1 VGNEGLPDEY
11 HRSPALWAEYQPMPL
26 FLRVFAIILIAAS
39 CGAGDLYQEIRTD
52 DVDLLV
58 VKANQGDA
66 VALTKLGVIA
76 QAGLRGR
83 MVDDEYAV
91 QCFAKAAALNYP
103 DGLQELG
110 FMYAA
115 GRGVTKN
122 LAISFNYYLRAAK
135 LGNSR
140 AMDTV
145 GYFYKSGEGV
155 PRNYVEAYRWSSLA
169 AARNVYG
176 ADIRVN
182 ELEKLMT
189 PEERMEAQR
198 RALETHEQLTAKPNS
213 DVTNVAKT
221 PDSTQTA
228 RDRGLTSLIYHYDV
242 EIVIIL
248 LAAALV
254 TIIVVLTP
262 SSKKPAAQKREEKKP
277 PSFLKYWAIVSAAC
291 FTLWAF
297 LGWGNAGMEGLGK
310 AIGAGLIMAPISGF
324 IFGGI
329 YWLIKK

>member
-1 VGNEGLPDEY
+1 
-11 HRSPALWAEYQPMPL
+11 MPHL
-26 FLRVFAIILIAAS
+26 KSVLAIIFMAATCS
-39 CGAGDLYQEIRTD
+39 AGDLYKELETD
-52 DVDLLV
+52 NIEQLV
-58 VKANQGDA
+58 SSAYQGDP
-66 VALTKLGVIA
+66 VAMTKLGVIF
-76 QAGLRGR
+76 QSGIRGAV
-83 MVDDEYAV
+83 VDDAYSMDL
-91 QCFAKAAALNYP
+91 FSKAAALDFP
-103 DGLQELG
+103 PALSEMG
-110 FMYAA
+110 FMHAA
-115 GRGVTKN
+115 GRGVPKDVSS
-122 LAISFNYYLRAAK
+122 AFKYYLRAAK
-135 LGNSR
+135 LGHAR

-145 GYFYKSGEGV
+145 GYLYKSGEGV

-189 PEERMEAQR
+189 PAERMEAQR
-198 RALETHEQLTAKPNS
+198 RALETDEQATAKPNAA
-213 DVTNVAKT
+213 VTNVAKT
-221 PDSTQTA
+221 PDLTQTA

-248 LAAALV
+248 LAFALV

-262 SSKKPAAQKREEKKP
+262 SSKKPAAPKREENKP
-277 PSFLKYWAIVSAAC
+277 PSFLKYWAIVTVAC
-291 FTLWAF
+291 FTLWVF

-324 IFGGI
+324 ILCGI